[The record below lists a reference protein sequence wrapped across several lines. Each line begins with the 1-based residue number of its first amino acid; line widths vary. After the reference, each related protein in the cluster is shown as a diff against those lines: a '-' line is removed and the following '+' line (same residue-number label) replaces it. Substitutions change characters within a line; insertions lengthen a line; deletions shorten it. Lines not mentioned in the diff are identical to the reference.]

1 MTILDALADRA
12 LFAPRLP
19 SGGVGAVDGVPRR
32 RLRLADERGP
42 ARSLPPAHGADA
54 DSGH

>member
-54 DSGH
+54 